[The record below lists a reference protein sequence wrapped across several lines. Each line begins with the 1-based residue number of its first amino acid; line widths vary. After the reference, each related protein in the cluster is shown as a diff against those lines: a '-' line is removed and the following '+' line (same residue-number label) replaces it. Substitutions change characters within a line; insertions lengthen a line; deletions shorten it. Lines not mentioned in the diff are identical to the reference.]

1 MGKALGEKGL
11 LHPLPALWLPNLVVG
26 GIAVHLF
33 VKALRES
40 PLAIAVK
47 WDNAFSWAGAKWTK
61 IWQRA

>member
-1 MGKALGEKGL
+1 
-11 LHPLPALWLPNLVVG
+11 VVG